1 MMSRIMGR
9 TWSKWLLIVGA
20 MLVAVIVGLLAYLMT
35 PVPSVEVPTA
45 EQPPFQKPVPHSL
58 RGLPYAAS
66 EWPSVHGGPA
76 NNDYVATK
84 SGVEFRREWQ
94 ALEGMASL
102 VAPTTGPEGNLYVSL
117 GNPPGASNLYAL
129 DRRGNI
135 LWQTPPW
142 QNRDDFDS
150 CAAFNAPIVDTHGD
164 LYVSDCDQLWA
175 FRPDGVVKWVVELPA
190 PEEGTAYQDI
200 DEELEIFDPENP
212 TARISVRRRTPM
224 RSFVTAFFTA
234 DGSVGGVTVFGDVL
248 IVSRD
253 TGMPVAAPFRIPGA
267 PPPPPEPPPFDKFMV
282 GMLDGRMIQ
291 PLFDLVVGR
300 TFKSSNTPA
309 VNALDGR
316 IFVAATGSELNTG
329 ALYGLDFVPSSVA
342 GELGVVR
349 LATQTLIGKESG
361 SSPSISPDG
370 ANVYLGDETGK
381 LYAIDARSGDVRC
394 TTAEIGILAGS
405 PSIGNDGTVLVL
417 TGQGAAAIHAHDCKV
432 KWNLDL
438 DWLLDRELPASLEL
452 LLGDRSVSGGGTI
465 AVTDTGLIMPVLLGY
480 DLSIG
485 GQTLP
490 LAVKQFYVNIHPE
503 TGTLLSGSVPYEAED
518 SNDGWVVPLAGGQ
531 LVFNNGSMR
540 SSLSALFAWL
550 ANPILSLHD
559 LQLLTP
565 KGGIESLRA
574 VRFAESDSFSGV

>member
-1 MMSRIMGR
+1 MSRGQR
-9 TWSKWLLIVGA
+9 GVWTKRLLFIAAVLVVAIVSLFA
-20 MLVAVIVGLLAYLMT
+20 HLLT
-35 PVPSVEVPTA
+35 PVPSVDVPTA
-45 EQPPFQKPVPHSL
+45 QQPPFPTPVPHSL

-84 SGVEFRREWQ
+84 LGVEFRREWQ
-94 ALEGMASL
+94 ALLGMASL
-102 VAPTTGPEGNLYVSL
+102 VAPTTGPEGNLYQSL
-117 GNPPGASNLYAL
+117 GNPPGASNLFAL

-142 QNRDDFDS
+142 QSRDDFDS
-150 CAAFNAPIVDTHGD
+150 CAAFNAPIVDTRGD
-164 LYVSDCDQLWA
+164 LYVSDCNQFWA
-175 FRPDGVVKWVVELPA
+175 FRPDGSVKWVVELPA
-190 PEEGTAYQDI
+190 PEEGTAYQDV
-200 DEELEIFDPENP
+200 DEELEIFDPANP
-212 TARISVRRRTPM
+212 ATRITVKRRTEM

-248 IVSRD
+248 IVNRD
-253 TGMPVAAPFRIPGA
+253 NGVAVAAPFRIPGA
-267 PPPPPEPPPFDKFMV
+267 SPPPPAPPPFDRFMV
-282 GMLDGRMIQ
+282 GMLDGRIIQ

-309 VNALDGR
+309 VNAVDGR
-316 IFVAATGSELNTG
+316 IFVVATGSEPNTG
-329 ALYGLDFVPSSVA
+329 ALYGLDFVPSPVA

-349 LATQTLIGKESG
+349 LATSTLIGKESG
-361 SSPSISPDG
+361 SSPAISPDG
-370 ANVYLGDETGK
+370 SHVYLGDETGK
-381 LYAIDARSGDVRC
+381 LYAIDARSGDVHC
-394 TTAEIGILAGS
+394 TTAEVDILPGS

-417 TGQGAAAIHAHDCKV
+417 TGYGAAAINPDDCEV
-432 KWNLDL
+432 KWKLDL

-480 DLSIG
+480 NFSIG
-485 GQTLP
+485 ERTVQ

-518 SNDGWVVPLAGGQ
+518 SNDGWIVPLEDGQ

-540 SSLSALFAWL
+540 SSLLALFAWL

-565 KGGIESLRA
+565 KGGIESLTA
-574 VRFAESDSFSGV
+574 VRFADPDQFSQR